1 MVEFY
6 LVVFAFLF
14 SFLIALYAVPSLI
27 KLAIQKRLFDDPEL
41 EERKIHKYRTPNL
54 GGIAVMTAFAFTSC
68 LFITGDTLP
77 YANYIFASGLLI
89 FSVGLKDDLA
99 ALNPYKKF
107 FAQFITAF
115 IVVYFADIRL
125 TSFYGV
131 FGIQQIDP
139 IVSYSFSSLLIVFI
153 INSFNLIDGVN
164 GLLGS
169 ISLVVSLTFG
179 VLFYMMDEIGLAFL
193 SICMAGSIFG
203 FLRYNFGR
211 ARIFMGDA
219 GAYTIGFII
228 SVLAIQLIELNSQS
242 TLVKPVFQAVP
253 AIAIA
258 LLFIP
263 IFDTLRVIVIRLFL
277 GKSPFLADRNHLHHR
292 LLDTGMTHT
301 QTTLTLVT
309 LNVVMIGIALFF
321 QKIGTV
327 NLLILISIVTL
338 IVTTM
343 LWLYDVTREIPEAK
357 EADEILKSSS
367 LLDEKELY
375 NLKEDTRK
383 VAKDALTLLEEKQLR
398 N

>member
-343 LWLYDVTREIPEAK
+343 LWLYDVTREIPVTK
-357 EADEILKSSS
+357 EAEEMLKPSS

>member
-242 TLVKPVFQAVP
+242 TWVEPVFQAVP

-357 EADEILKSSS
+357 EAEEILKSTS

>member
-242 TLVKPVFQAVP
+242 TWVKPVFQAVP

-357 EADEILKSSS
+357 EAEEILKSTS